1 MANNVKV
8 KNIKIKLDG
17 KKHELIY
24 DMNAMCEIE
33 DKYGDVETAFAQ
45 LENNNKVFN
54 TLRFLL
60 WAGMLHEDEELTLYK
75 VGKMINFLD
84 INRVEELVESL
95 NKAIDVTGVK
105 EELIKK

>member
-8 KNIKIKLDG
+8 KNIKIKLEG
-17 KKHELIY
+17 KNHELIF

-60 WAGMLHEDEELTLYK
+60 WAGMLHEDEELTPYR

-84 INRVEELVESL
+84 IDKVEELAESL
-95 NKAIDVTGVK
+95 NKAVEIT
-105 EELIKK
+105 EKKKQLKKK